1 MDIPEI
7 NLEGKVAIIT
17 GSSQGIGNTLA
28 RGFARAGALVV
39 MVARNSSRL
48 ESEVRSVESEG
59 GKALA
64 LPADVTRAGEVEKMA
79 GQALANFGRIDVLVN
94 CAGGSGEFRFRPL
107 AELEEN
113 AWDQV
118 IDLNLK
124 SVYLCS
130 RAVGKHMA
138 EKMEGTII
146 NLSSGA
152 SIQPVPG
159 MTHYCSAKA
168 AVNQFT
174 RVLAVE
180 WGKYNI
186 RVNAISPGLTDT
198 EGERRW
204 MPPEMMEKYSKA
216 VPLGRIGKTNDI
228 LGIAMFLASDMSSY
242 ISGAIIP
249 VSGGPQ

>member
-1 MDIPEI
+1 MDMAEI
-7 NLEGKVAIIT
+7 NLGGKVAIIT

-28 RGFARAGALVV
+28 RGFARAGAFVF
-39 MVARNSSRL
+39 MVARNGSRL
-48 ESEVRSVESEG
+48 ESEVRAIESDG

-64 LPADVTRAGEVEKMA
+64 LPADVTRAEEVEKMA
-79 GQALANFGRIDVLVN
+79 SQALANSGRIDILVN

-107 AELEEN
+107 LDLEEN

-118 IDLNLK
+118 IELNLK
-124 SVYLCS
+124 SVYLCC
-130 RAVGKHMA
+130 RAVGQHMA
-138 EKMEGTII
+138 EKMGGAII
-146 NLSSGA
+146 NFSSGA

-216 VPLGRIGKTNDI
+216 VPLGRIGKPEDI
-228 LGIAMFLASDMSSY
+228 LGTALFLASDMSSY
-242 ISGAIIP
+242 LSGAIIS